1 MFKKFTASLLAATL
15 LAIPAQA
22 AFSDVGETH
31 PNYDAIQFMQ
41 DSGVV
46 EGYQDGTYQP
56 DKTINRAE
64 FTKIVMEAVY
74 PGQAVVDS
82 CFDDVIQKD
91 WFSDYICNAKVKG
104 IVGGY
109 EDGTF
114 KPNDEINF
122 VEASQIIN
130 VAYGYAP
137 PIEQIEEE
145 TETTDTTIYTELEER
160 PREADETPDPTSD
173 TTGTT
178 TGLANP
184 ASVYCTENRGTLEIK
199 DEEGGQ
205 VGYCTLEDGEVCEEW
220 AYFRKECGVDEEA
233 NDDTNDNE
241 DTTDEDWFKPYVDGL
256 ADEYAIPTTITA
268 FDHKLTRGE
277 MAEMIYRLQKPNPFK
292 ESLNYDEIKNATLKP
307 QKQELDFTDNDA
319 VLGDD
324 NAPVTIVEFSDYECP
339 FCKNFSTTTM
349 QQIIENYVHT
359 SKAKIVFRD
368 FPLSF
373 HENAKAAANAAE
385 CARSLGDDDT
395 YFAFHDKLYASE
407 TLGEV
412 EFEAFASELELDP
425 TLFTQCLDDKT
436 YYSEIDN
443 DTLEGTEFGVKGTPT
458 FFINGT
464 MISGAQA
471 YEEFEKVIDAEL
483 AKVEAAKTGETETI
497 EDEEETQE

>member
-1 MFKKFTASLLAATL
+1 MFKKVTASFLAATL

-82 CFDDVIQKD
+82 CFDDVAQKD

-137 PIEQIEEE
+137 PIEMIPEEE
-145 TETTDTTIYTELEER
+145 EDIQDTTIYTELEER
-160 PREADETPDPTSD
+160 PREADETPGSTDESTDGS
-173 TTGTT
+173 

-184 ASVYCTENRGTLEIK
+184 ASVYCTENKGTLEIK
-199 DEEGGQ
+199 DEEDGQ

-220 AYFRKECGVDEEA
+220 AYYRKECGVDDDA

-241 DTTDEDWFKPYVDGL
+241 EITDEDWFKPYVDSL
-256 ADEYAIPTTITA
+256 ADEYAIPTTITT

-292 ESLNYDEIKNATLKP
+292 ESLTYNEIKTQNLQAQVQDLN
-307 QKQELDFTDNDA
+307 LIDDDA
-319 VLGDD
+319 ILG
-324 NAPVTIVEFSDYECP
+324 AREALVVMVEFSDYECP
-339 FCKNFSTTTM
+339 FCKSFASTTM
-349 QQIIENYVHT
+349 SQIKEKYVDT
-359 SKAKIVFRD
+359 NQMNIIFRD

-373 HENAKAAANAAE
+373 HEQAKPAANAAE
-385 CARSLGDDDT
+385 CARSLGDDST
-395 YFAFHDKLYASE
+395 YFEFHDKLYASDTLNKE
-407 TLGEV
+407 TYET
-412 EFEAFASELELDP
+412 FASELELDS
-425 TLFTQCLDDKT
+425 TLFAQCLDNET
-436 YYSEIDN
+436 YYSEIEN
-443 DTLEGTEFGVKGTPT
+443 DVLQGTSFGVQGTPS

-471 YEEFEKVIDAEL
+471 FEEFEKVIDAEL
-483 AKVEAAKTGETETI
+483 AKIEAAKTTET
-497 EDEEETQE
+497 EEETTQE